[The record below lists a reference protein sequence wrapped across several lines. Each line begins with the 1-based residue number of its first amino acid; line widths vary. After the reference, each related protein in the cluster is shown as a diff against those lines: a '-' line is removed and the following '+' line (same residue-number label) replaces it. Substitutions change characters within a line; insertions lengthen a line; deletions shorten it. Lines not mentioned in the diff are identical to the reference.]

1 MKRWRRILLNWLEE
15 DSCNRLYFSYSTCRY
30 LGKIGFMRF
39 FLSVF
44 YLAVIN
50 LLHGQFSVVDS
61 LVNKESISVSPLE
74 IVNSP
79 YRDVNLSITP
89 NGKYLF
95 FMSGRGE
102 TRWSLKKETTFRGK
116 VEYDGDIWF
125 SERVDSIW
133 QSPKYLPL
141 PINSAKSEDEP
152 NISPDGQTVYFQSW
166 HDGWEMDGGPY
177 YRAELYGNRW
187 QNPTGLYGGI
197 HQFFKDSMSYYRR
210 YATDGMAISPN
221 GKIFIVAAG
230 VDYDGDLDLYISRK
244 LDNND
249 WSYPKRLVISTKK
262 EERSV
267 FIAAD
272 GKTVYFG
279 SSGHGGFGGLDIFKT
294 TLYDDDSFGEIT
306 NIGAPFNTKEHDFGF
321 IIGAL
326 GNEVFFVRNDDIYY
340 AQLGAQFNAIK
351 PSPTLVINGLVL
363 DCKQR
368 PVQANIEL
376 YDITQNKLLATAR
389 SNSLSGEYSIA
400 IPRIEGKYRQRIR
413 YFNDTT
419 LLRKDFDITEDTPQ
433 LLELTIQP
441 DCAPIVPKVL
451 PPRPALPMPTF
462 DALIYFD
469 FDKQALKSE
478 EKLKLDSLVSLLQ
491 GLDGSMLQ
499 LHIVG
504 HTDSWGSDEYNI
516 KLSQRRAATVAD
528 YLRQHTDV
536 ALQVTY
542 EGEAI
547 PLLDNTTSE
556 NRARNRRVA
565 IMLSGKDAQH

>member
-1 MKRWRRILLNWLEE
+1 
-15 DSCNRLYFSYSTCRY
+15 
-30 LGKIGFMRF
+30 MRF
-39 FLSVF
+39 FLSIS
-44 YLAVIN
+44 YLAVVN
-50 LLHGQFSVVDS
+50 LLYGQSSGLDS
-61 LVNKESISVSPLE
+61 LSMRETISVFPLE

-102 TRWSLKKETTFRGK
+102 TRWSLKKESTFKGK

-125 SERVDSIW
+125 SERINTIW
-133 QSPKYLPL
+133 QPPKYLPL

-166 HDGWEMDGGPY
+166 HNGWEIDGGPY

-244 LDNND
+244 SDNNE
-249 WSYPKRLVISTKK
+249 WSYPKRLVISTKG

-294 TLYDDDSFGEIT
+294 TLYDNDSFGEII
-306 NIGAPFNTKEHDFGF
+306 NIGAPFNTNQHDFGF

-340 AQLGAQFNAIK
+340 AQLGEQFNEIK

-363 DCKQR
+363 DCQQK
-368 PVQANIEL
+368 PVQATIEL
-376 YDITQNKLLATAR
+376 YDMTQNKLLATAR
-389 SNSLSGEYSIA
+389 SNSISGAYSIA
-400 IPRIEGKYRQRIR
+400 IRRFEGKYRQRIR
-413 YFNDTT
+413 YANDTT
-419 LLRKDFDITEDTPQ
+419 LLRKDFDLTEDTPQ

-441 DCAPIVPKVL
+441 DCAPTVPVVI
-451 PPRPALPMPTF
+451 PPSRALPIPTF
-462 DALIYFD
+462 DTLIYFD

-478 EKLKLDSLVSLLQ
+478 EQVKLDSLVSLLQ
-491 GLDGSMLQ
+491 GVNGSMLQ
-499 LHIVG
+499 IHIVG
-504 HTDSWGSDEYNI
+504 HTDSWGSDAYNI
-516 KLSQRRAATVAD
+516 KLSQRRATAVAD
-528 YLRQHTDV
+528 YLRQHTEV

-542 EGEAI
+542 KGETI
-547 PLLDNTTSE
+547 PLLENTTPQ
-556 NRARNRRVA
+556 NRAKNRRVA
-565 IMLSGKDAQH
+565 VLLKEKDVANQ